1 MNRKDVLFAER
12 KENQENHSPPA
23 KRKRI
28 SPNKLLELM
37 EQRDGDKREMQKEEL
52 SLRRQE
58 LEVRKMEAENEK
70 KRISTMEQML
80 QQQQQ
85 LMQRAFA
92 TTHQGGND
100 FSNFNFQNSA
110 SNSTHNPSYNWPYH
124 NQ

>member
-1 MNRKDVLFAER
+1 MIRGSL
-12 KENQENHSPPA
+12 
-23 KRKRI
+23 
-28 SPNKLLELM
+28 
-37 EQRDGDKREMQKEEL
+37 QKEEL

-92 TTHQGGND
+92 TIHQGGNA
-100 FSNFNFQNSA
+100 FSNFTSA

>member
-70 KRISTMEQML
+70 KRISTMEQ
-80 QQQQQ
+80 QQQ

-92 TTHQGGND
+92 KTHQGGND